1 MKVFTRGE
9 GTPELVLVGSVHGDE
24 PAGRK
29 AIKKLLDQELEFR
42 KPVKFIIAN
51 EEALEENE
59 RYLEADLN
67 SSFPGD
73 SGSEKHEEKLAAE
86 LEEHV
91 QGKKVLDLH
100 TTHSSSEPFATLK
113 DVKKKELEMLESTA
127 VENAVYFPGSSG
139 VLIESA
145 KHGIIIETGIQGTE
159 KAAEDAY
166 EVLKNFLACEGVI
179 RGECDLSDPDIFKYT
194 ETVERDWE
202 FKAENFEKV
211 RKGEVYAERDGE
223 KLEAENSFYPALMST
238 DGYNGK
244 LGYKT
249 DFLGKSSELKKGD
262 R

>member
-9 GTPELVLVGSVHGDE
+9 GTPELVVVGSVHGDE

-29 AIKKLLDQELEFR
+29 AIKKLLDQDLEFR

-51 EEALEENE
+51 EEALDENE

-86 LEEHV
+86 IAEQV
-91 QGKKVLDLH
+91 NGKRVLDLH
-100 TTHSSSEPFATLK
+100 TTHSSREPFATLK
-113 DVKKKELEMLESTA
+113 DITKEELEMLESTA
-127 VENAVYFPGSSG
+127 VENAVYFPGTSG

-145 KHGIIIETGIQGTE
+145 EHGILIETGIQGTQ
-159 KAAEDAY
+159 KAAEDSFNI
-166 EVLKNFLACEGVI
+166 LKNFLACEGVI
-179 RGECDLSDPDIFKYT
+179 RGECNLTDPDIYKYT
-194 ETVERDWE
+194 ETVEGDWE
-202 FKAENFEKV
+202 FKAKNFEKV
-211 RKGEVYAERDGE
+211 EKGEMYAERDGE
-223 KLEAENSFYPALMST
+223 KLVADEDFYPALMST

-249 DFLGKSSELKKGD
+249 VYMAKSSEIKNKEN
-262 R
+262 

>member
-1 MKVFTRGE
+1 MKVYTRGE
-9 GTPELVLVGSVHGDE
+9 GTPELVVVGSVHGDE

-29 AIKKLLDQELEFR
+29 AINKLLEQEFEFR
-42 KPVKFIIAN
+42 NPVKFIIAN

-73 SGSEKHEEKLAAE
+73 SGSEKHEERLASE

-91 QGKKVLDLH
+91 RGKKVLDLH

-113 DVKKKELEMLESTA
+113 DVTDEGLKMLESTA
-127 VENAVYFPGSSG
+127 VDNAVYFPGSSG

-145 KHGIIIETGIQGTE
+145 DTGIIIETGIQGTE
-159 KAAEDAY
+159 KAAEDSY
-166 EVLKNFLACEGVI
+166 KVLKNFLACEGVI
-179 RGECDLSDPDIFKYT
+179 RGECSLSDPDIFKYT
-194 ETVERDWE
+194 ETVEGDWE
-202 FKAENFEKV
+202 FKAENFQKV
-211 RKGEVYAERDGE
+211 EEGQIFAERDGE
-223 KLEAENSFYPALMST
+223 QLKAEKDFYPALMST

-249 DFLGKSSELKKGD
+249 EHMGKSSEIKNKED
-262 R
+262 